1 MFNGMHT
8 HEVDRDIPRRIV
20 WDHTTRRKRG
30 RRQRETAAHDVR
42 GSSDVVASAIRD
54 VVDANHILFD
64 QGVVDGSHNHRLR
77 IVVLAGAPALSN
89 TNVRGYGS
97 RPPCAIAHQ
106 AGTTS

>member
-1 MFNGMHT
+1 MHT

-42 GSSDVVASAIRD
+42 GSSEVVASAIRD
-54 VVDANHILFD
+54 VMDANHILFD
-64 QGVVDGSHNHRLR
+64 QGVVDGSHDHRLR
-77 IVVLAGAPALSN
+77 IFVLAGAPALSN

-97 RPPCAIAHQ
+97 PPRAQLRTRRGRPVEAL
-106 AGTTS
+106 